1 MIVRLS
7 RARLG
12 GRAAPPH
19 PTAAHAW
26 GWLTRAPAYP
36 ATELDRREIQVF
48 GLRLPWR
55 ATLAIV
61 VVTLVVVADASRTL
75 LPDALDSLGRTPPVL
90 RITAI
95 ERLLLFGLVPLAVVL
110 LVFRE
115 RPSRYGLTIG
125 DWRAGLGLTLVG
137 CLAMTPLVLWF
148 ATLADVQAYYAPG
161 IAPLPG
167 LVITNAIDLA
177 SAEFLFRGFLT
188 FTLLRAIGPVGV
200 LVATLPF
207 VYAHFGKPELEL
219 YSTLA
224 GGLVYGWLAWRT
236 RSILWGTIGH
246 IYIMTLIIVAA
257 AAAAGPA
264 ST

>member
-1 MIVRLS
+1 M
-7 RARLG
+7 
-12 GRAAPPH
+12 
-19 PTAAHAW
+19 
-26 GWLTRAPAYP
+26 TRAPAYP
-36 ATELDRREIQVF
+36 ATEDDRRAIDVF

-55 ATLAIV
+55 ATLAIL
-61 VVTLVVVADASRTL
+61 VVTLVVLADAYRTF

-95 ERLLLFGLVPLAVVL
+95 ERFLLFGLVPLAVVL

-115 RPSRYGLTIG
+115 RPSRYGLAIG
-125 DWRAGLGLTLVG
+125 DWRAGLGLTLAG
-137 CLAMTPLVLWF
+137 CVAMTPLVLWF

-167 LVITNAIDLA
+167 LLITNAIDLA
-177 SAEFLFRGFLT
+177 SAEFLFRGSLT

-200 LVATLPF
+200 LVATMPF
-207 VYAHFGKPELEL
+207 IYAHLGKPELEL

-236 RSILWGTIGH
+236 RSILWGMIGH
-246 IYIMTLIIVAA
+246 IYIMTLVIVAA
-257 AAAAGPA
+257 AAAAGSA
-264 ST
+264 SA